1 MKSIRHE
8 TQTNSILRQGRLRS
22 SQLLIWEIPSTR
34 EKSSGMFIIPG
45 KRNLL
50 FWGLSFL
57 SLIFVTGIAKIVSV
71 SAFLNGV
78 CRNYV
83 RWHFHVIFAVIVW
96 KSRTTF
102 RNWSSNLIWVIN
114 ITYVV
119 DKSTKWWSTVGDSYG
134 YKSRSLKNCVLIL
147 GIRCKIK

>member
-45 KRNLL
+45 KKFTFL
-50 FWGLSFL
+50 GSFL
-57 SLIFVTGIAKIVSV
+57 FSLISVTGIAKILSV
-71 SAFLNGV
+71 CAFLNGV

-83 RWHFHVIFAVIVW
+83 RRHFYVIFAVIVW

-119 DKSTKWWSTVGDSYG
+119 DKLTRWWSTVRNSYG
-134 YKSRSLKNCVLIL
+134 YKSRSLQNCVLIS
-147 GIRCKIK
+147 GIGSKIK